1 SLMMYDVDDVAH
13 TDMLLMMLELMMYAD
28 DVVNVDMMM
37 MYDVVDAKR
46 IKEATNGY

>member
-1 SLMMYDVDDVAH
+1 LTLMP
-13 TDMLLMMLELMMYAD
+13 MMYAD

-37 MYDVVDAKR
+37 TMYDVVDAKR